1 MFLIKMIK
9 FEKLSLKNTNMK
21 KYNFL
26 LVVASFFLFYVST
39 GNAQN
44 RQLIDSLKL
53 LIQRTN
59 SNDVKIRAYKDISWE
74 YAITRT
80 KLDSARFYA
89 DSIKF
94 LSIKTSYQRGLAH
107 SHFSYGLINR
117 FEGKYYEGLNHLDK
131 YLVFYQKTGDSLK
144 MTSGLFQKGVI
155 HQSLGNYVEALDIY
169 YRILNIYK
177 NNNMQNSVAN
187 TLNAIGHIQRKV
199 NKQTDAIENY
209 KQAIIIDEQLE
220 DMTGISMNFESIG
233 NTYGELKQ
241 YSKAEYYLLKSLD
254 MERSEKNSDGIASV
268 TENLGNLYMRTGK
281 YQKALNFYLES
292 LDIRKRLP
300 SKRNLAIGYSKLGVA
315 YLKLNNIHSAK
326 KHLFESL
333 DLAKKIE
340 VTPLIIDNY
349 KALTEL
355 NELTNNIS
363 EAFKYQKLYMEA
375 KDSMFTIEKNKQLIE
390 LETKYQTAQKNKE
403 IQLLTKENQL
413 QEAKSE
419 KEADLR
425 KSLIAGLFLLTIIG
439 GLLFYSMR
447 QRLRNQKM
455 LVEKNEEIKRSQYR
469 EQLQTLEMKAL
480 RAQMNPHFL
489 FNSLNSIN
497 TMILSDENDNA
508 SKYLSKFSKLVRL
521 MLENSEQSQVSLKDE
536 ISMLETYV
544 QLEALR
550 FNNKIEY
557 KIEVDKTIDQ
567 DDTYL
572 PSMVLQPFV
581 ENAIWHGLL
590 HNDKKGLLTIIIKE
604 DAENLYCSII
614 DNGIGRDKSL
624 TLQKEGGLKK
634 KSMGIKITT
643 ERLRLL
649 TQQKINEVI
658 AIIDLK
664 DENNNAIGTQVNIQ
678 IPLS

>member
-1 MFLIKMIK
+1 
-9 FEKLSLKNTNMK
+9 MK

-26 LVVASFFLFYVST
+26 LVVILSLLLFKNK
-39 GNAQN
+39 GLAQN
-44 RQLIDSLKL
+44 QYKIDSLKQ
-53 LIQRTN
+53 LINRT
-59 SNDVKIRAYKDISWE
+59 SSDSVMAKINAYKNICWE
-74 YAITRT
+74 YAVTRS

-89 DSIKF
+89 DSVKI
-94 LSIKTSYQRGLAH
+94 LSQKINYQDGIAQ
-107 SHFSYGLINR
+107 SHFYYGVIGR
-117 FEGKYYEGLNHLDK
+117 FSGNYYEGLNHLDK
-131 YLVFYQKTGDSLK
+131 YLDYYQKLGDSLK
-144 MTSGLFQKGVI
+144 VEAGLFQRGVI
-155 HQSLGNYVEALDIY
+155 HYNLGNYAESLVSY
-169 YRILNIYK
+169 YRILAIYK
-177 NNNMQNSVAN
+177 KRNMQSSIA
-187 TLNAIGHIQRKV
+187 TAWHSIGHIQRKM
-199 NKQTDAIENY
+199 NKYNDAIESY
-209 KQAIIIDEQLE
+209 KKSIKIKENFNDKSGVLLCL
-220 DMTGISMNFESIG
+220 ISLG
-233 NTYGELKQ
+233 NTYGEQKKYVLAEEKMLEAHKLSKEINTPYLTASVLESLGNIYQESSSYQKAHYYYKEALNIRKGLPSKKDIAISLNALGVNNISLKK
-241 YSKAEYYLLKSLD
+241 YKKAEEYLLKSL
-254 MERSEKNSDGIASV
+254 EI
-268 TENLGNLYMRTGK
+268 
-281 YQKALNFYLES
+281 
-292 LDIRKRLP
+292 
-300 SKRNLAIGYSKLGVA
+300 SKEIDVRPIL
-315 YLKLNNIHSAK
+315 LK
-326 KHLFESL
+326 
-333 DLAKKIE
+333 
-340 VTPLIIDNY
+340 NY
-349 KALTEL
+349 KALKEL
-355 NELTNNIS
+355 SQTRRNFK
-363 EAFKYQKLYMEA
+363 EALKYQDA
-375 KDSMFTIEKNKQLIE
+375 FIIVKDSIFNRDKNKQMVE
-390 LETKYQTAQKNKE
+390 LETKYKVAQKEQE
-403 IQLLTKENQL
+403 IALLTKENQL
-413 QEAKSE
+413 QEAKSQ

-425 KSLIAGLFLLTIIG
+425 KALIVGLILLTIIG

-469 EQLQTLEMKAL
+469 EQLQVLEMKAL

-508 SKYLSKFSKLVRL
+508 RKYLSKFSKLVRL
-521 MLENSEQSQVSLKDE
+521 MLENSEQSHVSLKDE
-536 ISMLETYV
+536 ISMLETYI

-557 KIEVDKTIDQ
+557 KIEVDKTINQ
-567 DDTYL
+567 EDTYL

-614 DNGIGRDKSL
+614 DNGVGRDKSL